1 MKNLDPMVFLAV
13 LQEMMRLLLWLLIA
27 LAVASLAGLS
37 MVLARERR
45 IDSHRLVW
53 AEAVG
58 LLGGVASLMLMA
70 KVIHSGFTDAGGPVD
85 WLLIG
90 VIFGMGAAGVT
101 VLAYV
106 AMGCIKHRCG
116 CCGG

>member
-13 LQEMMRLLLWLLIA
+13 LQEMMGPLLWLLIA
-27 LAVASLAGLS
+27 LAVAGLAGLA

-70 KVIHSGFTDAGGPVD
+70 KVTFTDAGGPVD